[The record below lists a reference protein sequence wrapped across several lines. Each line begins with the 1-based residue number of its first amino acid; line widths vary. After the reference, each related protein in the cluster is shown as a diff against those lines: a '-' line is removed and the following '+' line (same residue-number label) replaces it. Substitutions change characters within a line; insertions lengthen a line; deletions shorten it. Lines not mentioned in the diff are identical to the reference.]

1 MIKSSVLFLCTGNSR
16 RTQMAEGFLR
26 AMAGDEFDV
35 FSAGSEETPRDSDA
49 IAAMREVGI
58 DISGQQPKAVNSF
71 LGRRFSYVITLCDR
85 QKEKSCP
92 IFPGAIW
99 RLHWDLE
106 DPSRV
111 PSPDDRREALRRVRD
126 EIQRHVMDFVKK
138 NGTTQG
144 NEQRREARGEGAS
157 R

>member
-26 AMAGDEFDV
+26 SLAGDDFDV
-35 FSAGSEETPRDSDA
+35 VSAGSEETPLDPDA
-49 IAAMREVGI
+49 VAAMREVGI
-58 DISGQQPKAVNSF
+58 DISGHEPKAVNRF
-71 LGRRFSYVITLCDR
+71 LGRRFSYVVTLCDR

-106 DPSRV
+106 DPSRTAT
-111 PSPDDRREALRRVRD
+111 PGDRREVMRRVRD
-126 EIQRHVMDFVKK
+126 DIERHVMDFVKK
-138 NGTTQG
+138 HGAPEG
-144 NEQRREARGEGAS
+144 KEQRV
-157 R
+157 